1 MYAGMINNSAV
12 NKSWTAMI
20 PVFIIVAAFGPYVFS
35 SYGLRTEHLL
45 LYPLLLF
52 AIPVFIMRQRF
63 MQWSRPLLGILV
75 LLLGVTLW
83 TLAVSISGDHPT
95 VSSYK
100 YISSIENY
108 IQPAAIIIVVLA
120 FVRYTLYTDFLCFFQ
135 RLCRYLI
142 LLLCLNSI
150 IACCS
155 IFFDLSNFIRLFTFS
170 CFGDLSV
177 SQLASTMGR
186 HSGIFNQPM
195 EAGLTYSL
203 GLLSWGYLKRVSA
216 KTGFTDYLTLFALI
230 VGGAL
235 SVSKV
240 FILGGIPLFVL
251 YWNPVRTFKKHLNF
265 RFVLAAIIGC
275 CVILWMV
282 QFWAGWGYFVR
293 LFEITGETN
302 LVVLYTG
309 GRFGIEGISMVD
321 TFARIWQEA
330 PLQGFGFGAVSCF
343 DNGYLEFFLQG
354 GLVALLGYL
363 TLLVIFFWQGFY
375 GLLNGYEE
383 GRLLLA
389 YFVLVMGGSLGAP
402 VITINRF
409 STIFWVLTT
418 FLFLMLQVRRRDKV
432 KNRIISNQTLMNSQK
447 VPKMSCR
454 TPYPVRGRPD
464 PASRTY

>member
-1 MYAGMINNSAV
+1 MYTGMINSSTM
-12 NKSWTAMI
+12 NKSWTDLI
-20 PVFIIVAAFGPYVFS
+20 PIFIIVAAFGPYVFS
-35 SYGLRTEHLL
+35 SYGLRSEHLL
-45 LYPLLLF
+45 IYPLLLF

-63 MQWSRPLLGILV
+63 IQWSPPLLGILV

-83 TLAVSISGDHPT
+83 TLVVSISGNHHP

-108 IQPAAIIIVVLA
+108 IQPVAIIIVVLA

-135 RLCRYLI
+135 RLCWCLI

-155 IFFDLSNFIRLFTFS
+155 IFFDLSNFIRPFVFS
-170 CFGDLSV
+170 CFGDQSV
-177 SQLASTMGR
+177 SQQAASMGR
-186 HSGIFNQPM
+186 YSGIFNQPF
-195 EAGLTYSL
+195 ENGLTYSL
-203 GLLSWGYLKRVSA
+203 GLLSWGYLNRVSA

-240 FILGGIPLFVL
+240 FIVGGIPLFIL
-251 YWNPVRTFKKHLNF
+251 YWNPVGTFKKHFNL
-265 RFVLAAIIGC
+265 RFVLAAIMGC
-275 CVILWMV
+275 CVILWTV
-282 QFWAGWGYFVR
+282 QFWTGWDYFGR
-293 LFEITGETN
+293 LFKIGGETN

-309 GRFGIEGISMVD
+309 GRFGMESSLITSQ
-321 TFARIWQEA
+321 FARIWQEA
-330 PLQGFGFGAVSCF
+330 PLHGFGFGTVSCF

-354 GLVALLGYL
+354 GTVALFGYFA
-363 TLLVIFFWQGFY
+363 LLCIYFRHGLRGFM
-375 GLLNGYEE
+375 NGYEE
-383 GRLLLA
+383 GRLLLS
-389 YFVLVMGGSLGAP
+389 YFVLVVGGSIGAP

-432 KNRIISNQTLMNSQK
+432 KNHIISNQILK
-447 VPKMSCR
+447 AVI
-454 TPYPVRGRPD
+454 
-464 PASRTY
+464 

>member
-1 MYAGMINNSAV
+1 MYTGMINSSAM
-12 NKSWTAMI
+12 NKSWTDLI
-20 PVFIIVAAFGPYVFS
+20 PIFIIVAAFGPYVFS
-35 SYGLRTEHLL
+35 SYGLRSEHLL
-45 LYPLLLF
+45 IYSLLLF

-63 MQWSRPLLGILV
+63 IQWPPPLLRIFV
-75 LLLGVTLW
+75 LLLGITLW
-83 TLAVSISGDHPT
+83 TLAVSISGDHPS

-120 FVRYTLYTDFLCFFQ
+120 FVRYTSYTDFLCFFQ

-155 IFFDLSNFIRLFTFS
+155 IFFDLSNFIRPFVFS

-177 SQLASTMGR
+177 SQLASAMGR
-186 HSGIFNQPM
+186 HSGIFNQPL
-195 EAGLTYSL
+195 ESGLTYSL
-203 GLLSWGYLKRVSA
+203 GLLSWGYLNRVSA
-216 KTGFTDYLTLFALI
+216 KTGFTDYLTLFTLI

-240 FILGGIPLFVL
+240 FILGGIPLFIL
-251 YWNPVRTFKKHLNF
+251 YWNPVGTLKKYFNL
-265 RFVLAAIIGC
+265 RFVLAAIMGC

-282 QFWAGWGYFVR
+282 QFWAGWDYFCR
-293 LFEITGETN
+293 LFKITGETN
-302 LVVLYTG
+302 LVALYTG
-309 GRFGIEGISMVD
+309 GRFGIEGISMVGK
-321 TFARIWQEA
+321 FARIWQEA
-330 PLQGFGFGAVSCF
+330 PLQGFGFGTVSCF

-354 GLVALLGYL
+354 GTVALLGYFA
-363 TLLVIFFWQGFY
+363 LLGIFFWH
-375 GLLNGYEE
+375 GLRSFLNGYEE

-389 YFVLVMGGSLGAP
+389 YFVLVMGGNLGAP

-418 FLFLMLQVRRRDKV
+418 FLFLILQGRQRDKV
-432 KNRIISNQTLMNSQK
+432 KNRIISNQRLK
-447 VPKMSCR
+447 A
-454 TPYPVRGRPD
+454 D
-464 PASRTY
+464 I